1 MRDQTHFHWAKRMR
15 RYSGLDFLVMP
26 DRRGAIATLACN
38 LYDFNVDYRDISQR
52 ISVLKQEIQDIREL
66 NDQYLERKVQTQ
78 TERAA
83 RDAREIRLLQ
93 IKEELS
99 KMIKESRHKA
109 PI

>member
-1 MRDQTHFHWAKRMR
+1 
-15 RYSGLDFLVMP
+15 MP
-26 DRRGAIATLACN
+26 CWPDGREAIATLPST
-38 LYDFNVDYRDISQR
+38 LYDFSVDYRDISQR

-66 NDQYLERKVQTQ
+66 NEQYLERKVLTQ

-83 RDAREIRLLQ
+83 HDAREIRLLQ

-99 KMIKESRHKA
+99 KMIKESRQKA